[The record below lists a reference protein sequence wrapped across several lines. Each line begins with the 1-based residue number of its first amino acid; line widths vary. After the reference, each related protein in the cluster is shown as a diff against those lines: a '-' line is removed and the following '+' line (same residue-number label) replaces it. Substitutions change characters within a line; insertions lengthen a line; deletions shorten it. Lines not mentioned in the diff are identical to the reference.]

1 MPKQKQQ
8 DKQKPGDGAKQK
20 KPEEKQK
27 PDATG
32 EKQTPDEGQYD
43 IDWKKQARRPFKR
56 GFIGYGNTEDP
67 AETTKRR
74 KLLGLSITEDP
85 SGEESTPSPLEG
97 FEELGVLPPW
107 LVEAL
112 HEDNCFEPPPVQ
124 AQALPVSLAGQNL
137 VVIAPAPN
145 TTDGATVAPGG
156 GQPGAYLIPAA
167 VHIDDQPPLAEDDAG
182 PVVVVLTATQEL
194 AASAVEAAT
203 SLFRHS
209 SRSTRHRGGVRCVS
223 VSGGGTR
230 SEKLK
235 ELTSRGAH
243 IITGTPKRV
252 HDMAM
257 KEQISLLRVTMLVL
271 DGADKMLEHGAE
283 AEIKQLSEW
292 VRPERQTTIV
302 AATWPKTLS
311 DLARD
316 LCFAGGLPVRFR
328 AQKPPPGKIAATAK
342 AGAGAKKLADKSAVD
357 AKKLPGKRVVDTTDD
372 GEDAAAEPA
381 EEPPPELA
389 IEAKAEEFPEDW

>member
-1 MPKQKQQ
+1 MGQQQQEKQKSG
-8 DKQKPGDGAKQK
+8 DGVKQKP
-20 KPEEKQK
+20 EEGSKV
-27 PDATG
+27 
-32 EKQTPDEGQYD
+32 ESYD

-56 GFIGYGNTEDP
+56 GFIGYGNTADV

-74 KLLGLSITEDP
+74 RELGLSITEDP
-85 SGEESTPSPLEG
+85 AGEETTPAPLEG
-97 FEELGVLPPW
+97 FEEPGVLPPW
-107 LVEAL
+107 LLEAL
-112 HEDNCFEPPPVQ
+112 HEEDCFEPPPLQ

-137 VVIAPAPN
+137 VVVAPAAN
-145 TTDGATVAPGG
+145 TTDGATVGAGG
-156 GQPGAYLIPAA
+156 GQPGSYLIPAA
-167 VHIDDQPPLAEDDAG
+167 VHIDDQPALSEDDPG
-182 PVVVVLTATQEL
+182 PIVVVLTATQEL
-194 AASAVEAAT
+194 AASAAEAAT

-209 SRSTRHRGGVRCVS
+209 GRSIRHRGGVRCVS

-235 ELTSRGAH
+235 ELTARGAH

-271 DGADKMLEHGAE
+271 DGADKMLELGAE
-283 AEIKQLSEW
+283 AEIKQLSDW

-302 AATWPKTLS
+302 AATWPKMLS

-328 AQKPPPGKIAATAK
+328 AQAKPPGTQKRILAETAA
-342 AGAGAKKLADKSAVD
+342 ADTEE
-357 AKKLPGKRVVDTTDD
+357 P
-372 GEDAAAEPA
+372 AAEPA

-389 IEAKAEEFPEDW
+389 SEAEVAVEGEVGEEEKGTEEFPDDW